1 MTVPLEII
9 NLVAAF
15 QQQIE
20 LHQTGQINET
30 QTRIQ
35 FIDPFFEALGW
46 DVSNKKNLSLVE
58 QEVIHEDRLK
68 IVGSKKPKAPDYSFQ
83 IGNKR
88 QFFVEAKKPSV
99 NVGKDINA
107 AFQLR
112 RYGWSAKL
120 SISILTDFE
129 ELSIYDCRIMP
140 GATDSANQAR
150 IKYYQYTDYVEK
162 WDEIHQFFSKEAVL
176 KGSLN
181 QFIEE
186 KIKVG
191 IPVDKAFLQE
201 IEVWRENL
209 ATNIAFR
216 NPQIKQREL
225 NFAVQMT
232 INRLVFLRICE
243 DRGIDR
249 YEQLLDLLQSKN
261 IYQELG
267 QLFRTADDRY
277 NSGLFHFKSEKG
289 REAPD
294 DFTLKLN
301 IDNLTL
307 KTIIQKL
314 YPPESPYEFSIIP
327 VEILGQVYEQ
337 FLGKVIRL
345 SPRQRVIVE
354 DKPEVRKSGGVYYT
368 PSYIVDYI
376 VKQTIGSTLA
386 GKSPEKVKDLT
397 VLDPSCGSGS
407 FLIVAYQYL
416 LDWYLDQYSN
426 NIKKYRKKLY
436 QINSQQWALK
446 SSERKRIL
454 LDHIYGV
461 DIDQQAV
468 EMTKLS
474 LLLKVLE
481 GESGETLTKQLD
493 LFKERALP
501 DLDNNIQCGNSL
513 IDGDFYQNNQLSL
526 LDEEIRYRVNI
537 FDWQNSFPK
546 IMQLGGFDVIIGNPP
561 YVRIQLL
568 KKWASLEADFYKQY
582 YHSANKGNYDIYVIF
597 IEKGL
602 NLLKNKGFMGYILPH
617 KFLNT
622 NYGEN
627 LRSLISQ
634 GKFLKK
640 IVHFG
645 ENQIFEG
652 PTTYTCLLFLE
663 KFIQDNF
670 EMNKIVNLDKWKIN
684 DISTKTIISKQ
695 FTGAEWIFLT
705 SEEQLL
711 FDKLQ
716 RIQFRLEDVTDR
728 IFQGIKT
735 SADKIYIV
743 EKLDQKDNL
752 VKIFSKELQLIYWL
766 EEKLLHP
773 LIKGGD
779 SKRYCLNTTDKLILF
794 PYMADQQKITKLIPL
809 NILEKNYPLTWKYLL
824 DNKKYLENRENGK
837 LKEDNWHGY
846 IYPKAL
852 DVISLSKIFTP
863 DIAKIASFSWD
874 QTGEIFFTGGV
885 AGGYGIVVSQ
895 GYAWEYI
902 LGLLNSKLLEFYI
915 KKTSTTMRGEYY
927 CFESRF
933 IRNLP
938 IYIINT
944 SLKDECKKHD
954 LIVNLVK
961 QTLSLHQEFRKQQTP
976 PSKKMLQNQMNAV
989 DKQIDQLVYQL
1000 YGITDPQEIAIIEG
1014 DEI

>member
-1 MTVPLEII
+1 MTAPLEII
-9 NLVAAF
+9 NLVTAF

-20 LHQTGQINET
+20 LHQTGKINET

-99 NVGKDINA
+99 NVVKDINA

-120 SISILTDFE
+120 PISILTDFE

-150 IKYYQYTDYVEK
+150 IKYYKYTDYVEK
-162 WDEIHQFFSKEAVL
+162 WDEIYQLFSKEAVL

-186 KIKVG
+186 KIKIG

-201 IEVWRENL
+201 IEIWRENL

-249 YEQLLDLLQSKN
+249 YEQLLELLQRKN

-267 QLFRTADDRY
+267 RLFLTADDRY
-277 NSGLFHFKSEKG
+277 NSGLFYFKSEKG

-294 DFTLKLN
+294 DFTLQLE
-301 IDNLTL
+301 IDDFTL

-314 YPPESPYEFSIIP
+314 YPPKSPYEFSIIP

-345 SPRQRVIVE
+345 SPRQQVIVE

-376 VKQTIGSTLA
+376 VKQTIGSALA
-386 GKSPEKVKDLT
+386 EKTPEKVKDLT

-416 LDWYLDQYSN
+416 LDWYLEQYSN

-436 QINSQQWALK
+436 QINNTQWALK
-446 SSERKRIL
+446 SGEKKRIL

-481 GESGETLTKQLD
+481 GESSETLTKQLD

-526 LDEEIRYRVNI
+526 LDEETRYRVNI
-537 FDWQNSFPK
+537 FDWQASFPK
-546 IMQLGGFDVIIGNPP
+546 IMQSGGFDVIIGNPP

-582 YHSANKGNYDIYVIF
+582 YYSAKKGNYDIYVIF

-602 NLLKNKGFMGYILPH
+602 SMLKDRGNLAFILPH
-617 KFLNT
+617 KFFNAQ
-622 NYGEN
+622 YGESIRN
-627 LRSLISQ
+627 IIS
-634 GKFLKK
+634 KNNYLKE
-640 IVHFG
+640 ITHFG
-645 ENQIFEG
+645 EQQIFEKI
-652 PTTYTCLLFLE
+652 TTYTCLLFLSKNSLE
-663 KFIQDNF
+663 KFKFNNIKNIKEWSNDYKNNNTKEFSSLELDAQTWNF
-670 EMNKIVNLDKWKIN
+670 EGHEIYNIINKLKHNTELLGDLA
-684 DISTKTIISKQ
+684 DIFVGTQ
-695 FTGAEWIFLT
+695 
-705 SEEQLL
+705 
-711 FDKLQ
+711 
-716 RIQFRLEDVTDR
+716 
-728 IFQGIKT
+728 T
-735 SADKIYIV
+735 SADEVFVLEDCVV
-743 EKLDQKDNL
+743 ENNY
-752 VKIFSKELQLIYWL
+752 VIGHSKSLNKVVRIELELTKAFLRGKQIRRYSLPKTTSYLICPYLISEEVCQLLKEEELSNKFPLTMDYLLKNRLQL
-766 EEKLLHP
+766 E
-773 LIKGGD
+773 
-779 SKRYCLNTTDKLILF
+779 
-794 PYMADQQKITKLIPL
+794 A
-809 NILEKNYPLTWKYLL
+809 
-824 DNKKYLENRENGK
+824 RENGK
-837 LKEDNWHGY
+837 FKNKAWY
-846 IYPKAL
+846 AFAYPKSMTIFQKNKIIVPDYNNVSSFTL
-852 DVISLSKIFTP
+852 DHQGHFYKT
-863 DIAKIASFSWD
+863 
-874 QTGEIFFTGGV
+874 
-885 AGGYGIVVSQ
+885 GYGIILKTNYSSLSLP
-895 GYAWEYI
+895 YI
-902 LGLLNSKLLEFYI
+902 LGLLNSKLLFKFLLSI
-915 KKTSTTMRGEYY
+915 GTFLRGGYV
-927 CFESRF
+927 RF
-933 IRNLP
+933 WTQYLDKIP
-938 IYIINT
+938 IYIPQSESDYACQDKI
-944 SLKDECKKHD
+944 
-954 LIVNLVK
+954 IGLVH
-961 QTLSLHQEFRKQQTP
+961 QMLTLHQELQQEKIF
-976 PSKKMLQNQMNAV
+976 PSRKMLQNQIDATE
-989 DKQIDQLVYQL
+989 KQIDQLVYQL
-1000 YGITDPQEIAIIEG
+1000 YGITEPQEIAIIEG
-1014 DEI
+1014 NEI

>member
-1 MTVPLEII
+1 MTAPLEIV

-120 SISILTDFE
+120 PISILTDFE

-150 IKYYQYTDYVEK
+150 IKYYKYTDYVEK
-162 WDEIHQFFSKEAVL
+162 WDEIYQLFSKEAIL

-249 YEQLLDLLQSKN
+249 YEQLLELLQRKN

-267 QLFRTADDRY
+267 RLFVTANDRY
-277 NSGLFHFKSEKG
+277 NSGLFHFKLEKG

-294 DFTLKLN
+294 DFTLQLE
-301 IDNLTL
+301 IDDFTL

-345 SPRQRVIVE
+345 SPRQQVIVE

-368 PSYIVDYI
+368 PTYIVDYI
-376 VKQTIGSTLA
+376 VKQTIGSALA
-386 GKSPEKVKDLT
+386 EKTPEKVKDLT

-407 FLIVAYQYL
+407 FLLVAYQYL

-436 QINSQQWALK
+436 QINNNRWKLK
-446 SSERKRIL
+446 SAEKKRIL

-481 GESGETLTKQLD
+481 GESGEMLTKQLD

-526 LDEEIRYRVNI
+526 LDEETRYRVNI
-537 FDWQNSFPK
+537 FDWQASFPK
-546 IMQLGGFDVIIGNPP
+546 IMQSGGFDVIIGNPP

-602 NLLKNKGFMGYILPH
+602 ALLKDRGNLAFILPH
-617 KFLNT
+617 KFFNAQ
-622 NYGEN
+622 YGESIRN
-627 LRSLISQ
+627 IISKNNYLREITY
-634 GKFLKK
+634 
-640 IVHFG
+640 FG
-645 ENQIFEG
+645 EQQIFEKI
-652 PTTYTCLLFLE
+652 TTYTCLLFLVKNSLE
-663 KFIQDNF
+663 KFQFNNIKNVKEWSNDYKSSDIKEFSSLEIDAQAWNF
-670 EMNKIVNLDKWKIN
+670 QGSRVHNIINK
-684 DISTKTIISKQ
+684 SKQ
-695 FTGAEWIFLT
+695 NTEFLGNLADIFVGT
-705 SEEQLL
+705 Q
-711 FDKLQ
+711 
-716 RIQFRLEDVTDR
+716 
-728 IFQGIKT
+728 T
-735 SADKIYIV
+735 SADEVFVLENCVIENNYVIGH
-743 EKLDQKDNL
+743 
-752 VKIFSKELQLIYWL
+752 SKSLNKSVRIELELTKAFLRGKQIRRYSLPATTSYLICPYLISDEACQLL
-766 EEKLLHP
+766 KEEE
-773 LIKGGD
+773 LINK
-779 SKRYCLNTTDKLILF
+779 F
-794 PYMADQQKITKLIPL
+794 
-809 NILEKNYPLTWKYLL
+809 PLTMEYF
-824 DNKKYLENRENGK
+824 LENKPQLEAREKGK
-837 LKEDNWHGY
+837 FKDKVWYGFA
-846 IYPKAL
+846 YPKSMT
-852 DVISLSKIFTP
+852 IFQKSKIIVPDYNNVSSFTL
-863 DIAKIASFSWD
+863 DHQGHFYK
-874 QTGEIFFTGGV
+874 T
-885 AGGYGIVVSQ
+885 GYGIILNTNNSDLSLP
-895 GYAWEYI
+895 YI
-902 LGLLNSKLLEFYI
+902 LGLLNSKLLFKFLLSI
-915 KKTSTTMRGEYY
+915 GTFLRGGYV
-927 CFESRF
+927 RF
-933 IRNLP
+933 WTQYLDKIP
-938 IYIINT
+938 IYIPQSESDYACQDKI
-944 SLKDECKKHD
+944 
-954 LIVNLVK
+954 IGLVH
-961 QTLSLHQEFRKQQTP
+961 QMLTLHQELQQEKIS
-976 PSKKMLQNQMNAV
+976 PSRKMLQNQISATE
-989 DKQIDQLVYQL
+989 KQINQLVYQL
-1000 YGITDPQEIAIIEG
+1000 YGITEPQEIAIIEG

>member
-1 MTVPLEII
+1 MIVPLEII

-150 IKYYQYTDYVEK
+150 IKYYKYTDYIEK
-162 WDEIHQFFSKEAVL
+162 WDEIYQLFSKEAVL

-186 KIKVG
+186 KIKAG

-216 NPQIKQREL
+216 NPHIKQREL

-345 SPRQRVIVE
+345 SPRQQVFVE

-376 VKQTIGSTLA
+376 VKQTIGSALA
-386 GKSPEKVKDLT
+386 GKSPEKVKNLT

-416 LDWYLDQYSN
+416 LDWYLEQYSN
-426 NIKKYRKKLY
+426 NIKKYHKKLY

-454 LDHIYGV
+454 LAHIYGV

-481 GESGETLTKQLD
+481 GESKETLTKQLD

-513 IDGDFYQNNQLSL
+513 ISTDYYDGT
-526 LDEEIRYRVNI
+526 
-537 FDWQNSFPK
+537 
-546 IMQLGGFDVIIGNPP
+546 G
-561 YVRIQLL
+561 
-568 KKWASLEADFYKQY
+568 
-582 YHSANKGNYDIYVIF
+582 SA
-597 IEKGL
+597 
-602 NLLKNKGFMGYILPH
+602 
-617 KFLNT
+617 
-622 NYGEN
+622 
-627 LRSLISQ
+627 
-634 GKFLKK
+634 
-640 IVHFG
+640 
-645 ENQIFEG
+645 
-652 PTTYTCLLFLE
+652 
-663 KFIQDNF
+663 
-670 EMNKIVNLDKWKIN
+670 
-684 DISTKTIISKQ
+684 
-695 FTGAEWIFLT
+695 
-705 SEEQLL
+705 
-711 FDKLQ
+711 
-716 RIQFRLEDVTDR
+716 
-728 IFQGIKT
+728 
-735 SADKIYIV
+735 
-743 EKLDQKDNL
+743 
-752 VKIFSKELQLIYWL
+752 
-766 EEKLLHP
+766 
-773 LIKGGD
+773 
-779 SKRYCLNTTDKLILF
+779 
-794 PYMADQQKITKLIPL
+794 
-809 NILEKNYPLTWKYLL
+809 
-824 DNKKYLENRENGK
+824 
-837 LKEDNWHGY
+837 
-846 IYPKAL
+846 
-852 DVISLSKIFTP
+852 
-863 DIAKIASFSWD
+863 
-874 QTGEIFFTGGV
+874 
-885 AGGYGIVVSQ
+885 
-895 GYAWEYI
+895 
-902 LGLLNSKLLEFYI
+902 
-915 KKTSTTMRGEYY
+915 
-927 CFESRF
+927 
-933 IRNLP
+933 
-938 IYIINT
+938 
-944 SLKDECKKHD
+944 
-954 LIVNLVK
+954 
-961 QTLSLHQEFRKQQTP
+961 
-976 PSKKMLQNQMNAV
+976 
-989 DKQIDQLVYQL
+989 
-1000 YGITDPQEIAIIEG
+1000 
-1014 DEI
+1014 